1 MADKSSQLILNALSL
16 AATQPAG
23 LPLLASRASGGLF
36 PSTSVGKQSAQRCIS
51 DGYVR
56 LLEPSSHAA
65 KKPASETYS
74 ITEKGLSFL
83 AEQSSP
89 RQVLEDLVRALEM
102 RQVQMA
108 DLLQVAGQM
117 RAELLQLKA
126 STERVLQ
133 QVPRT
138 ESFTASI
145 PAPAG
150 EPWSQRPY
158 GDQNGRS
165 AGNAESVAALHREI
179 LSNLSRWDASG
190 ATEDYP
196 LAELFRHLQAS
207 IPGLTIG
214 RFHDA
219 LRDLHDADRLYLHPW
234 TGPLYDL
241 PEPAF
246 ALLSGHLIA
255 YYASGRSGPEVLTNE
270 TAIEDTGTAT
280 LLRFPAR

>member
-1 MADKSSQLILNALSL
+1 VADKSSQLILSALSR
-16 AATQPAG
+16 AAAEPGG
-23 LPLLASRASGGLF
+23 LPLLGTRTTAGLF
-36 PSTSVGKQSAQRCIS
+36 PSNTVGKQTAQRCLS
-51 DGYVR
+51 EGYLR
-56 LLEPSSHAA
+56 IQEPTGPAA
-65 KKPASETYS
+65 KKTAAEAHT
-74 ITEKGLSFL
+74 ITEKGLSYL
-83 AEQSSP
+83 AQQSNP
-89 RQVLEDLVRALEM
+89 RQVLEDLVRVLEK
-102 RQVQMA
+102 RQLQVTE
-108 DLLQVAGQM
+108 LLQVAGQM
-117 RAELLQLKA
+117 RTDLLQLKG

-145 PAPAG
+145 PAPPNQQLQFG
-150 EPWSQRPY
+150 E
-158 GDQNGRS
+158 QNGRPA
-165 AGNAESVAALHREI
+165 AGTAESVAALHRAI
-179 LSNLSRWDASG
+179 LANLSRWDESG
-190 ATEDYP
+190 ASEDYP

-255 YYASGRSGPEVLTNE
+255 YYASGRVGQEAVTHE
-270 TAIEDTGTAT
+270 TAVEETGTAT
-280 LLRFPAR
+280 VLRFPMR